1 MEPDIASTV
10 TIERRFFE
18 TLVRRGQLQPSDVPV
33 SRSLPND
40 ALIVSRADHEALQ
53 RTARRYANLRQNLLR
68 GGVGEDTINLL
79 SQDDATNSIQDDA
92 FTSPPQSNPQKEHRT
107 LPAHY
112 DNAPPHMPPRP
123 RPTHAGRRPLVE
135 VGDGHNKP
143 HTGPAVHS
151 TVGFEGSPDWAD
163 ADGSQDGL
171 SYSAETPDDADI
183 HGQQLYP
190 DHGEKAAYEK
200 QCMRTI
206 QLIGLPDATTHADIT
221 GVVRGGLLLD
231 IFVRAHDR
239 SATVSFLHSA
249 DARAFFDHCRRY
261 DLYIRHKRIEVRW
274 SDRQFTLSGHVAS
287 KIGNGATRNLV
298 LRRYDSDT
306 TEASIRDDLDHIHNL
321 AVVKV
326 TFIGGS
332 CFISLNSVHNC
343 IVAKTCMMSRL
354 IEWDVDECAQ
364 PLDRVQPV
372 NTRKD
377 PPPAKRHVSAVANRF
392 KLLSM
397 DGEDEDQSEQNYAA
411 AKGSIGVG
419 A

>member
-1 MEPDIASTV
+1 MQPDIDSTV

-18 TLVRRGQLQPSDVPV
+18 TLQPSDVPV

-53 RTARRYANLRQNLLR
+53 RMARRYSNLCQNLLR
-68 GGVGEDTINLL
+68 GGVVEDTINLL
-79 SQDDATNSIQDDA
+79 SQDEVTNSIQDDA
-92 FTSPPQSNPQKEHRT
+92 FTSPPQSVPQKEHRT
-107 LPAHY
+107 FAAY
-112 DNAPPHMPPRP
+112 DDNALPHVPPRL
-123 RPTHAGRRPLVE
+123 RPVHAGRKPLVE

-143 HTGPAVHS
+143 PAGPAVHS
-151 TVGFEGSPDWAD
+151 TVSFEGSPDWAD
-163 ADGSQDGL
+163 ADGGQDAL

-190 DHGEKAAYEK
+190 AHSEKPAYEK

-206 QLIGLPDATTHADIT
+206 QLIGLPDGTTHADIT

-231 IFVRAHDR
+231 IFIRAHDR

-249 DARAFFDHCRRY
+249 DARIFFEHCRRH
-261 DLYIRHKRIEVRW
+261 DLYIRQKRIEVRW

-306 TEASIRDDLDHIHNL
+306 TEASIREDLDHIHNL

-354 IEWDVDECAQ
+354 KYKNCKIEWDVDECAQ
-364 PLDRVQPV
+364 PLDRVQLV

-377 PPPAKRHVSAVANRF
+377 PPPAKRHVNTVANRF

-397 DGEDEDQSEQNYAA
+397 DGEDEDPSEQNYAA
-411 AKGSIGVG
+411 AKGSIGVV

>member
-18 TLVRRGQLQPSDVPV
+18 TLVRRGELCLAQIT
-33 SRSLPND
+33 RFCNERRD
-40 ALIVSRADHEALQ
+40 A
-53 RTARRYANLRQNLLR
+53 T
-68 GGVGEDTINLL
+68 LL

-92 FTSPPQSNPQKEHRT
+92 FSSPPRSIAQKEHRT
-107 LPAHY
+107 FSAY
-112 DNAPPHMPPRP
+112 DDNAPPHIPPRP
-123 RPTHAGRRPLVE
+123 RPMHAARRPLVE

-143 HTGPAVHS
+143 PPGPAVYS
-151 TVGFEGSPDWAD
+151 TVAFEGSPDWTD
-163 ADGSQDGL
+163 ADGGQDGL

-190 DHGEKAAYEK
+190 AHSEKPAYEK

-206 QLIGLPDATTHADIT
+206 QLIGLPDGTNHADIT

-239 SATVSFLHSA
+239 SATVSFLNSA
-249 DARAFFDHCRRY
+249 DARAFFEHCRRH
-261 DLYIRHKRIEVRW
+261 DLYIRQKRIEVRW

-306 TEASIRDDLDHIHNL
+306 TEASIREDLDHIHNL

-326 TFIGGS
+326 TFMGGS

-354 IEWDVDECAQ
+354 KYKNCGIEFHHPGDVDECTQ

-372 NTRKD
+372 NVKKD
-377 PPPAKRHVSAVANRF
+377 PPPTKRNVSMVANRF
-392 KLLSM
+392 RVLSM
-397 DGEDEDQSEQNYAA
+397 DGEDDEQSEKNYAA
-411 AKGSIGVG
+411 AKESIGVG